1 MNKRWLATSFTISVI
16 VVLILLLYLVN
27 YISSKGEFNNN
38 NDSKIIEN
46 NIKLDSNSDEAIL
59 NDYVVAFNNNCSN
72 MSSFYKNKTNFNEID
87 SNVKITTIL
96 NLFIK
101 NENIENGYKKYIL
114 NDSQIEN
121 IKSLYHQIFN
131 ENLFLDKV
139 TGTGPK
145 IKKIKNSYHIE
156 ECECDLKNK
165 VVLHFVKSINDE
177 DKIKLYYKVAFYSQK
192 SYLGNKKDVIS
203 KDSRGIYEIYK
214 QAITAN
220 NFDYQKYLDNNL
232 DKFSEYVFTFIKNND
247 SYYFYSIE

>member
-72 MSSFYKNKTNFNEID
+72 MSSFYKSKTNFNEID

-145 IKKIKNSYHIE
+145 IK
-156 ECECDLKNK
+156 
-165 VVLHFVKSINDE
+165 DE